1 MIHVTD
7 IAREYLERLQAR
19 ASLDQPRVAIRLV
32 PGPSGQLGLLPG
44 IRGRG
49 DIVIPHGGRPLLLIA
64 PETAKL
70 LGAVVLD
77 ASGERGR
84 EQLVLRRLCRERE
97 SPTETAHASDGPEV
111 SRFRG
116 ARSGATAA
124 GRRSRGGDVDE

>member
-19 ASLDQPRVAIRLV
+19 ASLDQPRIAIRLV
-32 PGPSGQLGLLPG
+32 PGPPGQLGLLPG

-49 DIVIPHGGRPLLLIA
+49 DVVIPHGGRPLLLIA
-64 PETAKL
+64 PETAKV
-70 LGAVVLD
+70 LGAAVLD

-97 SPTETAHASDGPEV
+97 SPTEKTHASDGP
-111 SRFRG
+111 
-116 ARSGATAA
+116 AA
-124 GRRSRGGDVDE
+124 GRLRGPTSGGTGGRTTVPGRRCR